1 MMHKKIFIAAGAGYI
16 GSALIKQAL
25 LLDYHVI
32 CYDLLVY
39 SDNPILEFKKNNKF
53 SFIKGDIRDKKL
65 LNESLK
71 GVDYVVNLAAIVGDK
86 PCQAAP
92 KSAYQINFIGNNYLL
107 ETAKKNKVKK
117 YVFASTCSNY
127 GVSDPSNYAT
137 EESLLNPVSLYA
149 ETKIDSEKILKEIS
163 DENFCTTSLRFGTAY
178 GISNRTRFDLTINSF
193 TYEAFSENKLVVFAS
208 NTWRPYIHVNDIV
221 NITLKILDCN
231 KKDING
237 EIFNAGFTNE
247 NYTKDQIVDIFLI
260 KMSELKIIKIHTVE
274 DFRNY
279 RVSFKK
285 IENLLK
291 TQNLYNISLGIDEL
305 LDSFKNNKLTYKDY
319 STNSLEKIT
328 EYFNN
333 KEKSL
338 IFNNI

>member
-1 MMHKKIFIAAGAGYI
+1 MEHKKLFIAGGAGYI
-16 GSALIKQAL
+16 GSALIKHAL

-39 SDNPILEFKKNNKF
+39 SDHPIIEFKKNNKF

-107 ETAKKNKVKK
+107 EIAKKNKVKK

-127 GVSDPSNYAT
+127 GISDPNNYAT

-193 TYEAFSENKLVVFAS
+193 AYEAFSENKLVVFAS

-247 NYTKDQIVDIFLI
+247 NYTKDHIVDIFLI

-291 TQNLYNISLGIDEL
+291 IQNLYNISLGIDDL
-305 LDSFKNNKLTYKDY
+305 LDSFKNKKLTYKDY